1 GNKIHATSKRSL
13 MLRIQRVLPIDSW
26 GVIEHVTVTPAGG
39 QYRTT
44 NYKYK
49 MVIAEDAVLSRS
61 DLADDRNFLS
71 LANYEEIEN
80 GTKKQAFLI
89 DVIGRIHELGDVQ
102 TVQVSGEDRKRVQFR
117 LVDAEG
123 NNLACCLWGTYAEQ
137 LEPFAKIKEFR
148 EELQITNA
156 FDASRL
162 FLNPMIPELA
172 QLTERLSNDDLSV
185 ALVQKPSGK
194 KDGKKH
200 LYNWNDAEIKTISEA
215 AESTQLH
222 LVVKDDSAT
231 CNLML
236 LGSVGKSIVAVDAE
250 ELWDGSYEEIE
261 DPEILPEPIL
271 SLVGKSF
278 CFGISITSDNV
289 TNGSDTFVVL
299 EVCSGDKVLTIETDS
314 QSNSDMVTT
323 SSTMSSG
330 SRGNVHEG
338 FDTAKKNK
346 TASCSDMPNL
356 EEIQRFSNPISIQP
370 IPLSSIYFRLFETL
384 ENQHVPNYTIPPYQQ
399 IRKLSPQTPL
409 NKRRCILG
417 LEKIKDQVND
427 TPVLSS
433 CLTSLSKDLQKRSFE
448 SMKTKGCHQTRS
460 SSNVLKDI
468 TNIAHLRKKKCIS
481 SSSTFDAP
489 AESIQEEDGL
499 VGTDLFGGSQSFI
512 KSTVFNAFWYLQI
525 IDFFFSGFI
534 DTDSQQVFEC
544 SSLENTDTENG
555 DSDLDDH
562 MDYEPE
568 VEPNN
573 SERVAPNSEHIVGVV
588 KAPKPPNQK
597 CFSEN

>member
-1 GNKIHATSKRSL
+1 MQRN
-13 MLRIQRVLPIDSW
+13 QRVFPIDSW
-26 GVIEHVTVTPAGG
+26 GVIEHVTITPAGG

-49 MVIAEDAVLSRS
+49 MVIAENVVLSRS
-61 DLADDRNFLS
+61 DLADDRIFLS

-80 GTKKQAFLI
+80 GTKKPAFLI

-117 LVDAEG
+117 FR

-137 LEPFAKIKEFR
+137 LEPFTGKDQTIICLIRFAKIKEFR
-148 EELQITNA
+148 GELQITNA

-162 FLNPMIPELA
+162 FLNAMIPEVTH
-172 QLTERLSNDDLSV
+172 LTERLSNDDLSV

-194 KDGKKH
+194 KDGKKI
-200 LYNWNDAEIKTISEA
+200 LYNWNDAEIKTVGICKIICTIEA
-215 AESTQLH
+215 IDTDWSWFYIGCNRHQKRVNKIPNVDYGRMTKKDKPLFRCEHCLHIFYLIQLFLLYPEFLFFLLYRFKLH

-330 SRGNVHEG
+330 SALML
-338 FDTAKKNK
+338 DQI
-346 TASCSDMPNL
+346 SSDECPT
-356 EEIQRFSNPISIQP
+356 PI
-370 IPLSSIYFRLFETL
+370 TK
-384 ENQHVPNYTIPPYQQ
+384 
-399 IRKLSPQTPL
+399 RKEDDYDLQ
-409 NKRRCILG
+409 
-417 LEKIKDQVND
+417 D
-427 TPVLSS
+427 
-433 CLTSLSKDLQKRSFE
+433 LTSSSKKQCIKIIKQE
-448 SMKTKGCHQTRS
+448 KTK
-460 SSNVLKDI
+460 ND
-468 TNIAHLRKKKCIS
+468 
-481 SSSTFDAP
+481 
-489 AESIQEEDGL
+489 
-499 VGTDLFGGSQSFI
+499 
-512 KSTVFNAFWYLQI
+512 
-525 IDFFFSGFI
+525 
-534 DTDSQQVFEC
+534 
-544 SSLENTDTENG
+544 
-555 DSDLDDH
+555 
-562 MDYEPE
+562 
-568 VEPNN
+568 
-573 SERVAPNSEHIVGVV
+573 
-588 KAPKPPNQK
+588 
-597 CFSEN
+597 

>member
-1 GNKIHATSKRSL
+1 MGNKIHATSKRSL
-13 MLRIQRVLPIDSW
+13 MQRIQRVFPIDSW

-49 MVIAEDAVLSRS
+49 MP
-61 DLADDRNFLS
+61 
-71 LANYEEIEN
+71 
-80 GTKKQAFLI
+80 AFLI

-137 LEPFAKIKEFR
+137 LEPFSGKDQTIICLIRFAKIKEFR
-148 EELQITNA
+148 GELQITNA

-162 FLNPMIPELA
+162 FLNAMIPEVTH
-172 QLTERLSNDDLSV
+172 LTERF
-185 ALVQKPSGK
+185 K
-194 KDGKKH
+194 
-200 LYNWNDAEIKTISEA
+200 
-215 AESTQLH
+215 LH

-330 SRGNVHEG
+330 SAMML
-338 FDTAKKNK
+338 DQI
-346 TASCSDMPNL
+346 SSDECPT
-356 EEIQRFSNPISIQP
+356 PI
-370 IPLSSIYFRLFETL
+370 TK
-384 ENQHVPNYTIPPYQQ
+384 
-399 IRKLSPQTPL
+399 RKEYDYDLQ
-409 NKRRCILG
+409 
-417 LEKIKDQVND
+417 D
-427 TPVLSS
+427 
-433 CLTSLSKDLQKRSFE
+433 LTSSSKKQCIKIIKQE
-448 SMKTKGCHQTRS
+448 KTK
-460 SSNVLKDI
+460 ND
-468 TNIAHLRKKKCIS
+468 
-481 SSSTFDAP
+481 
-489 AESIQEEDGL
+489 
-499 VGTDLFGGSQSFI
+499 
-512 KSTVFNAFWYLQI
+512 
-525 IDFFFSGFI
+525 
-534 DTDSQQVFEC
+534 
-544 SSLENTDTENG
+544 
-555 DSDLDDH
+555 
-562 MDYEPE
+562 
-568 VEPNN
+568 
-573 SERVAPNSEHIVGVV
+573 
-588 KAPKPPNQK
+588 
-597 CFSEN
+597 

>member
-1 GNKIHATSKRSL
+1 MSKMTTFVPLTKLRPFKDNWRIQVKCLHSWKQNTPFAGDTFEMVLADQWGNKIHATSKRSL

-102 TVQVSGEDRKRVQFR
+102 TVQVSAEDRKRVQFR
-117 LVDAEG
+117 LLDAEG

-137 LEPFAKIKEFR
+137 LEPFAGKDQTIICLIRFAKIKEFR
-148 EELQITNA
+148 GELQITNA

-162 FLNPMIPELA
+162 FLNPMIPELT

-215 AESTQLH
+215 AESTQVEICKIICTIEAIDTDWSWFYIGCNRHQKRVNKIPNVDYGRMTKKDKPLFRCEHCRSNINTVGPKFKLH

-330 SRGNVHEG
+330 SAMMLDQISSDECPTPITKRKEDNYDLQDLTSSSKKQCIKIIKQE
-338 FDTAKKNK
+338 KNK
-346 TASCSDMPNL
+346 
-356 EEIQRFSNPISIQP
+356 
-370 IPLSSIYFRLFETL
+370 
-384 ENQHVPNYTIPPYQQ
+384 
-399 IRKLSPQTPL
+399 
-409 NKRRCILG
+409 
-417 LEKIKDQVND
+417 ND
-427 TPVLSS
+427 
-433 CLTSLSKDLQKRSFE
+433 
-448 SMKTKGCHQTRS
+448 
-460 SSNVLKDI
+460 
-468 TNIAHLRKKKCIS
+468 
-481 SSSTFDAP
+481 
-489 AESIQEEDGL
+489 
-499 VGTDLFGGSQSFI
+499 
-512 KSTVFNAFWYLQI
+512 
-525 IDFFFSGFI
+525 
-534 DTDSQQVFEC
+534 
-544 SSLENTDTENG
+544 
-555 DSDLDDH
+555 
-562 MDYEPE
+562 
-568 VEPNN
+568 
-573 SERVAPNSEHIVGVV
+573 
-588 KAPKPPNQK
+588 
-597 CFSEN
+597 